1 MATGN
6 PNEHKITNATE
17 LGVPEL
23 VTGMEYVIET
33 DGFEN
38 VAIGVGEQSLELRC
52 KFWASVAGSVP
63 I

>member
-6 PNEHKITNATE
+6 PNKHKLTNASE
-17 LGVPEL
+17 PGVPE
-23 VTGMEYVIET
+23 VSSGMEYVIAS
-33 DGFEN
+33 DGFKN
-38 VAIGVGEQSLELRC
+38 VGIDVGRYSLEARC